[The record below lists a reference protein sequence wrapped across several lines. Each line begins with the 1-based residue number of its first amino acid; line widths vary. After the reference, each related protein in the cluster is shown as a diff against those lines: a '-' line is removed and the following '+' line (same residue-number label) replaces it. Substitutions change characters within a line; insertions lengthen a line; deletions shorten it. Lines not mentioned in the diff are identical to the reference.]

1 MIKRQTKSTN
11 IILRVTDREKE
22 AIKEKAA
29 QAGDSVTDYL
39 IKRSEN
45 QIIISPLL
53 GREVLQVLHSI
64 HLQLQQL
71 QQKQVAI
78 EELQDLISDYT
89 HFFIKHMRNL
99 TLSTG
104 RY

>member
-29 QAGDSVTDYL
+29 QAGVTVTDYL
-39 IKRSEN
+39 LKKSEDH
-45 QIIISPLL
+45 IIVSPLL
-53 GREVLQVLHSI
+53 GREMLQVLHSI
-64 HLQLQQL
+64 HLQLQHL
-71 QQKQVAI
+71 QRKQVAI
-78 EELQDLISDYT
+78 EELQDFISDYT
-89 HFFIKHMRNL
+89 HFFVDHMKNL

-104 RY
+104 R